1 MFSINYMLKIKN
13 LKKIILKEYYNMFNS
28 NLCYNEVHDAYYTHN
43 LGSKLYVT
51 FDDFL
56 ILIDHEFSYKKYT
69 FLLYLKESI
78 EKIRGYIILR
88 NKSLAYPY
96 TKYIRMYYLP
106 IRPVYHHMRDIGRIF
121 KNAIDIKLIQ
131 QKGSSQTHASIKFKT
146 VDETIAA
153 VTNNEILQ
161 YGSKYC
167 VLSYGY
173 PDKEPNEEEKQIQEG
188 YNTAISCFNYL
199 EL

>member
-88 NKSLAYPY
+88 NKSFL
-96 TKYIRMYYLP
+96 K
-106 IRPVYHHMRDIGRIF
+106 
-121 KNAIDIKLIQ
+121 
-131 QKGSSQTHASIKFKT
+131 
-146 VDETIAA
+146 
-153 VTNNEILQ
+153 
-161 YGSKYC
+161 
-167 VLSYGY
+167 
-173 PDKEPNEEEKQIQEG
+173 
-188 YNTAISCFNYL
+188 AISSLRNSLSTSFNNSNSKF
-199 EL
+199 